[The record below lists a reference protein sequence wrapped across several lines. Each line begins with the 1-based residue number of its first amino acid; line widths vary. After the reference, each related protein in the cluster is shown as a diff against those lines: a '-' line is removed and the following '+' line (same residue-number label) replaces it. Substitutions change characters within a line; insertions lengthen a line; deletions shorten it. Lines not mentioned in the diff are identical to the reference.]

1 MASFKEIVPDMNRLQ
16 HTPQVAVEWFEG
28 AMTSRATPLHQWSPC
43 SRETLPYGQTGLR
56 QDKYRRVERSHPR
69 EAESTGSG
77 GIEDPR
83 RRPTAATLDP
93 GDADDAALSQSRP
106 EAA

>member
-1 MASFKEIVPDMNRLQ
+1 MESLF
-16 HTPQVAVEWFEG
+16 
-28 AMTSRATPLHQWSPC
+28 
-43 SRETLPYGQTGLR
+43 RETLPYGQTGLR

-83 RRPTAATLDP
+83 RRPTAAKGSGGTR
-93 GDADDAALSQSRP
+93 AMDAALSQSPP